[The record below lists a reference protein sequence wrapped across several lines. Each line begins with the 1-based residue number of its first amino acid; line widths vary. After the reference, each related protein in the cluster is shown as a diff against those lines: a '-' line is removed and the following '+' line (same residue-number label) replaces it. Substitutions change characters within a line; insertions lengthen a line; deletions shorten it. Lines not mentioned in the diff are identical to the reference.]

1 MIIKGMADAWQQRN
15 AGETAALP
23 AAPAGASPL
32 DEVYLES
39 IVGGAADSLDF
50 FTFVCSSSVPPSV
63 VCPTTSNL
71 CA

>member
-1 MIIKGMADAWQQRN
+1 MIIKGMTDAWQNRGSEE
-15 AGETAALP
+15 ATMP
-23 AAPAGASPL
+23 AVPAGASPL
-32 DEVYLES
+32 DEMYLES

-50 FTFVCSSSVPPSV
+50 FTFVCSSSVPPTV